1 MDNKMN
7 TAVPASM
14 NHRMEVII
22 GALLRAG
29 VVFSGSVVFLGGL
42 VYLSRHGLETVDY
55 RVFQGEPEG
64 LCHVGGIAKNAL
76 ALHGRGLIQLGL
88 LFLIATPLARVALS
102 LFAFAYQRDKLYVAV
117 TLFVLGVLI
126 YSLLYR

>member
-1 MDNKMN
+1 MN

-14 NHRMEVII
+14 NHRIEVVV
-22 GALLRAG
+22 GALLRVG
-29 VVFSGSVVFLGGL
+29 IILSGSVVLLGGL

-55 RVFQGEPEG
+55 RVFQGEPEC
-64 LCHVGGIAKNAL
+64 LCHVGGIVKNAL
-76 ALHGRGLIQLGL
+76 AMPGRGLIQLGL

-102 LFAFAYQRDKLYVAV
+102 LFVFVYQRDKLYAAV
-117 TLFVLGVLI
+117 TLFVLGVLV